1 MAFVS
6 LSQTTTKFSA
16 TVIPHHKHTNYG
28 KDLQDIRAIAQRAF
42 SRSADAPLIGGNSV
56 KLLIDAELNYD
67 AWIRAIAKAK
77 RVIYFENYIIH
88 NDKTGRRFR
97 DALTERAEAGVKVR
111 VLHDWVGC
119 FGLSRKFWEPLLAA
133 RGRVRVHNP
142 PKLYSPVEILS
153 RDHRKM
159 LAVDG
164 HTGFVSG
171 ICISDTWLGNE
182 AKGIEPWRDTGVEI
196 RGPAVTDL
204 LEAFRNVW
212 AESGRAIDKR
222 EMESQETPEK
232 AGDVDVRVI
241 ATSPRSLNLYRLD
254 LMITAIAQKRLWL
267 TDAYFAGVPAYV
279 QALKAAAQDGVDVR
293 LLVPGGSDLPWLRP
307 ISTAGYR
314 PLLESGVRVFEWNGS
329 MLHAKTAV
337 ADDRWARVGSTN
349 LNIASWMTNH
359 ELDVAIENEEFAT
372 KMAEVYENDLEHS
385 TEIVLRAKKRVRLPT
400 DDERQSRPGGGSIAR
415 VTAGALRLSRSVSAA
430 VLNHRVLGPAESRSL
445 AITALMIITLAA
457 FALLFPRIVS
467 WIIAA
472 VLVWTGIVLLL
483 HSLYL
488 YRQGRRKG

>member
-1 MAFVS
+1 MS
-6 LSQTTTKFSA
+6 SH
-16 TVIPHHKHTNYG
+16 HHKHSG
-28 KDLQDIRAIAQRAF
+28 IGRDMQDIRAIAQRAF
-42 SRSADAPLIGGNSV
+42 SRSADAPLIGGNAV
-56 KLLIDAELNYD
+56 RLVLDAEANYD
-67 AWIRAIAKAK
+67 AWLRAIEKAQ
-77 RVIYFENYIIH
+77 RVIYFENYIIR
-88 NDKTGRRFR
+88 NDKTGKRFL

-111 VLHDWVGC
+111 VLHDWMGC
-119 FGLSRKFWEPLLAA
+119 FGLSRKFWQPLIDAH
-133 RGRVRVHNP
+133 GNVRVHNP
-142 PKLYSPVEILS
+142 PKLYSPVEVLS
-153 RDHRKM
+153 RDHRKT
-159 LAVDG
+159 LVVDG
-164 HTGFVSG
+164 RTGFVSG
-171 ICISDTWLGNE
+171 ICVSDSWLGNQE
-182 AKGIEPWRDTGVEI
+182 KRIEPWRDTGVEI
-196 RGPAVTDL
+196 CGPAVTDMV
-204 LEAFRNVW
+204 EAFRSVW

-222 EMESQETPEK
+222 EIEGLEPPEK
-232 AGDVDVRVI
+232 AGDMDVRVI
-241 ATSPRSLNLYRLD
+241 ATSPRHLNLYRLD

-359 ELDVAIENEEFAT
+359 EMDVAIENEEFAT
-372 KMAEVYENDLEHS
+372 LMARVYENDLGHS
-385 TEIVLRAKKRVRLPT
+385 TEIVLRAKKRVRLPNG
-400 DDERQSRPGGGSIAR
+400 DERLSRPGGGSIAR

-445 AITALMIITLAA
+445 AITALAVIGLAA
-457 FALLFPRIVS
+457 LVVMFPVIVS
-467 WIIAA
+467 WAMA
-472 VLVWTGIVLLL
+472 VVLVWTGIVLLL

-488 YRQGRRKG
+488 YRQGKRKG